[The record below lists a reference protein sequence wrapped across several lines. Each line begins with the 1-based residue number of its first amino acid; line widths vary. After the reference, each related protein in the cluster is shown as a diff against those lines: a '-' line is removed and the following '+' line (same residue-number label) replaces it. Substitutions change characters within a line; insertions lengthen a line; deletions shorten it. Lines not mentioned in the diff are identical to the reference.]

1 MKKGVKKLKILNL
14 LGLFKSMKT
23 ISTSLLV
30 KTLIKVAENNKNNK
44 EK

>member
-1 MKKGVKKLKILNL
+1 
-14 LGLFKSMKT
+14 MKT

-44 EK
+44 EKWVIIFENKDIFKILE